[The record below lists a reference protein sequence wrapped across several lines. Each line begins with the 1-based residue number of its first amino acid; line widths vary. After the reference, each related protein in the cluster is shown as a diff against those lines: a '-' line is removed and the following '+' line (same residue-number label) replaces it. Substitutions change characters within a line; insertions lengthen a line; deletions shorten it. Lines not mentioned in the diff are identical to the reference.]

1 MPEACSYRMLISL
14 HPPCRTLAIHA
25 CAHAPHW
32 RSLNMHLRLVCD
44 AMRCLAFPP
53 AHSLAHYAP
62 PAHNLLCDPPPLP
75 ACPSAPRRY
84 MRQRLMCDAPPSAHL
99 AGTCASGWC
108 ARQRGHATWADSR
121 ASSTQVSRMTSWMRC
136 ERKLEAWGFDRGGAS
151 LTSSL
156 RSMTSW
162 TGWATIRVCS
172 CILSGAALHP
182 AALPSP
188 RTAPNWC
195 RCCPSV
201 DAPTLN
207 IHPP

>member
-1 MPEACSYRMLISL
+1 MFCIREVAAVHAIPSPLRELMPEACSYRMLISL

-84 MRQRLMCDAPPSAHL
+84 MRQRLMCDAPPL
-99 AGTCASGWC
+99 GPPRRYM
-108 ARQRGHATWADSR
+108 RQRLVCEAKGACDMGGFTRILHSGVADDLMDE
-121 ASSTQVSRMTSWMRC
+121 V
-136 ERKLEAWGFDRGGAS
+136 
-151 LTSSL
+151 
-156 RSMTSW
+156 
-162 TGWATIRVCS
+162 
-172 CILSGAALHP
+172 
-182 AALPSP
+182 
-188 RTAPNWC
+188 
-195 RCCPSV
+195 
-201 DAPTLN
+201 
-207 IHPP
+207 

>member
-1 MPEACSYRMLISL
+1 MRSCA
-14 HPPCRTLAIHA
+14 TLALSEHA
-25 CAHAPHW
+25 FTAGV
-32 RSLNMHLRLVCD
+32 RCD
-44 AMRCLAFPP
+44 ACPSPLHIVWHVMLP
-53 AHSLAHYAP
+53 
-62 PAHNLLCDPPPLP
+62 LLCDPPPLP

-136 ERKLEAWGFDRGGAS
+136 ERKLEAWGFDRGGES

-162 TGWATIRVCS
+162 TGWAAIRVRSCS
-172 CILSGAALHP
+172 MVPHFTRPCSHPPALHP

-188 RTAPNWC
+188 RTAPGHASIPPALHPTGAGAVR
-195 RCCPSV
+195 RCP
-201 DAPTLN
+201 DTQY
-207 IHPP
+207 PPP